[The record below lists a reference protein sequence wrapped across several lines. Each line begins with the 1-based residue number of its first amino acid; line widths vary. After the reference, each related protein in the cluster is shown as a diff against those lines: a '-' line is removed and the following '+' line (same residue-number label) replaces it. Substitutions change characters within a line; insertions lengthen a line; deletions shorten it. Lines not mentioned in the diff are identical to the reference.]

1 MAPWPHDVS
10 QDLRARHFNAASR
23 YGQSRRGGVSF
34 VAQIG
39 NRHAHSSMLKRKRW
53 LTLETCRGHWLVIV
67 YVLIQL
73 QKQTS
78 AGFTLQ
84 VHVPYSGW
92 VHLSILHV
100 HKWNTSDLLYTDL
113 KIAQSMHFFPPLTLP
128 GRLSHLGYWTAKL
141 SILSR
146 DPASETYFM
155 VGMCDCEATSGQ
167 DWRSHFIPAKLSFS
181 SSKVPIGNIRIKH
194 YIVLFNITA

>member
-23 YGQSRRGGVSF
+23 YGQSRRGRVSF

-92 VHLSILHV
+92 VHLSIPHE

-113 KIAQSMHFFPPLTLP
+113 KIAQSMHFFPPLWHCQGAYHTWATGQQNFQFCHVIQPQRLTLWLVCATV
-128 GRLSHLGYWTAKL
+128 RQHQAKIGDHTSFL
-141 SILSR
+141 QNCHSPQAKCQLVTF
-146 DPASETYFM
+146 ASNTTL
-155 VGMCDCEATSGQ
+155 CCST
-167 DWRSHFIPAKLSFS
+167 
-181 SSKVPIGNIRIKH
+181 
-194 YIVLFNITA
+194 